1 MAKPKRCEKLVVPEW
16 FRLRNNEGLRN
27 LTTPIDWLKQLAF
40 RIDLRNF
47 WKEIAHNHFDRS
59 SNNNGW
65 FEGDLAFDQIF
76 EQIKQSATLA
86 VDELVAQYRCS
97 IDFATVR
104 LVDKGRDPVRPLT
117 LTDFFF
123 IYSMMDSKKR
133 DFIRYVLDRI
143 EQGAPYPA
151 YKIKLARDDDAEQY
165 NYDTRHPHVSHE
177 HEAMETHLETFMN
190 FLLNLKRSDSEVH
203 VLDTVLGKGEIDA
216 NPGFMNDAI
225 EDHIY
230 GGFTSFFAIDTN
242 VPYEQAKHHF
252 KRCYEMCQEK
262 TSGKTIEKEQ
272 YDLWITNGV
281 LPYIDLQLYV
291 EIEKE
296 IHQNPNLRIINSELA
311 RNIYPE
317 GRMRDDPDR
326 VSDITK
332 PEAEKLMDPTSVR
345 FRQLLFAAHSGQM
358 SGSPM

>member
-1 MAKPKRCEKLVVPEW
+1 MTKPKRCEKLVVPEW
-16 FRLRNNEGLRN
+16 FRLRNNEGLRS
-27 LTTPIDWLKQLAF
+27 LTTPLDWLKQLAF

-47 WKEIAHNHFDRS
+47 SKEIAHNHFERS
-59 SNNNGW
+59 ANNKDGW
-65 FEGDLAFDQIF
+65 YKGDLAFDQIF

-86 VDELVAQYRCS
+86 VDELVEQYRCS

-104 LVDKGRDPVRPLT
+104 LVDKGRDPVRPIT
-117 LTDFFF
+117 IADFFF

-133 DFIRYVLDRI
+133 DFIKYVLDRI
-143 EQGAPYPA
+143 EQGSPYPA
-151 YKIKLARDDDAEQY
+151 YKIMLARKDDEEQY

-177 HEAMETHLETFMN
+177 HEAMETYFETFVN
-190 FLLNLKRSDSEVH
+190 FLLHLKRSDSKVRF
-203 VLDTVLGKGEIDA
+203 LDTYLGRGEIDT

-230 GGFTSFFAIDTN
+230 SGFSSFFAIDTN
-242 VPYEQAKHHF
+242 VPYEQAKQHF
-252 KRCYEMCQEK
+252 KKCYETCQEK

-272 YDLWITNGV
+272 YDLWIAYGI

-296 IHQNPNLRIINSELA
+296 IHQNQNMRITNSELA

-317 GRMRDDPDR
+317 GRARDDPDR

-345 FRQLLFAAHSGQM
+345 FRQLLFAAHNG
-358 SGSPM
+358 